1 MYSRTLAA
9 SNEIDSRDETSIK
22 HERTRPTFFVV
33 LLRFLSVVSPVDST
47 NSRDN
52 RIALVRSVGL
62 AGVSFFSQTVALYSF
77 PDYYPEEDDG
87 NWTCV
92 AGLMGKNDFVEE
104 AWDQLE
110 VRHVSK
116 NTISKN
122 TISVISRLTIVAIG
136 ITLIIFVFGGLVYAW
151 RRYMLRRSSSGKL
164 PAYSTQENYSSK
176 SPQSNNKFNI
186 RECTDKKDKC

>member
-1 MYSRTLAA
+1 M
-9 SNEIDSRDETSIK
+9 
-22 HERTRPTFFVV
+22 
-33 LLRFLSVVSPVDST
+33 

-62 AGVSFFSQTVALYSF
+62 ARVPFFSQTVALYSF

-92 AGLMGKNDFVEE
+92 AGLMGKNGFVEE

-110 VRHVSK
+110 VRQRHVFK
-116 NTISKN
+116 NTIS
-122 TISVISRLTIVAIG
+122 IISRFTIVAIG
-136 ITLIIFVFGGLVYAW
+136 ITLIILVFGGLGCVFS
-151 RRYMLRRSSSGKL
+151 RYMLRRSSPGKL

-176 SPQSNNKFNI
+176 LPQSNNI